1 MPWNNSGMA
10 SGAASGAAAGTAG
23 GPGWGTAIGAVVGG
37 VAGGMNGAQDSAVA
51 PQLPATRYP
60 GAVSSPYG
68 SMIYDPI
75 TGGTRYVQNTSQGA
89 YNPSSYQDASLY
101 DALMGGNS
109 ASSGLTQQMQQ
120 QQLMLDQ
127 LKAKGGGKMPT
138 LADFNLRAGADGK
151 PLLASDYINKGGV
164 DWQGN
169 SRGENPF
176 WEDFMRQTGGQFG
189 GTSGDI
195 AFAKWAREVDKN
207 AAPQLQSY
215 QNALK
220 TYESNTGAAN
230 DAIQQ
235 QELQLAQLKAMA
247 GDPASASASTSQ
259 NPLLLALQQQE
270 AEANSPYYL
279 KSMNAQTQGTYDN
292 QLQAQEQALAARGL
306 GSSGLGEMTRARM
319 GLQLGNQFNQNALA
333 ANQMTTDKRQ
343 AALNN
348 RMNMLNFLSGRKDTA
363 FNQGMQ
369 KESLG
374 MQQIGL
380 GAGYGMQ
387 NINNATQRDIAQTGL
402 NSQYN
407 LANQNLAMNNAN
419 NQSRNWAS
427 ALGGIGYGLDNM
439 GASSQPAYTNSG
451 FAAQDYGATQ
461 SLTTPTR
468 DYYGLESFEPARVG
482 G

>member
-10 SGAASGAAAGTAG
+10 SGAASGAAAGTSVL
-23 GPGWGTAIGAVVGG
+23 PGWGTAIGAVVGG
-37 VAGGMNGAQDSAVA
+37 VAGGMNGAQDSAAA

-75 TGGTRYVQNTSQGA
+75 TGGTRYIQNTNQGA

-247 GDPASASASTSQ
+247 GDPGSASASTSQ

-333 ANQMTTDKRQ
+333 AGQQATDKRQ
-343 AALNN
+343 MALNN
-348 RMNMLNFLSGRKDTA
+348 RMNMMAFLSGRKDTA

-369 KESLG
+369 KEILG
-374 MQQIGL
+374 MQQVGL

-387 NINNATQRDIAQTGL
+387 NINNATQRDVAQTGL

-407 LANQNLAMNNAN
+407 LANMNNQAAQN
-419 NQSRNWAS
+419 MSNQRNWAS
-427 ALGGIGYGLDNM
+427 ALGGLGTAASNYNWGGTQGGQRAEDPSMTTSQWNYNEQNPFASQGL
-439 GASSQPAYTNSG
+439 
-451 FAAQDYGATQ
+451 
-461 SLTTPTR
+461 
-468 DYYGLESFEPARVG
+468 
-482 G
+482 

>member
-10 SGAASGAAAGTAG
+10 SGAASGAAAGTSVL
-23 GPGWGTAIGAVVGG
+23 PGWGTAIGAVVGG

-247 GDPASASASTSQ
+247 GDPGSASASTSQ

-402 NSQYN
+402 DSQYN
-407 LANQNLAMNNAN
+407 LANWNQDNAQNMAD
-419 NQSRNWAS
+419 QKTWAS
-427 ALGGIGYGLDNM
+427 SLGNLGYGL
-439 GASSQPAYTNSG
+439 AK
-451 FAAQDYGATQ
+451 
-461 SLTTPTR
+461 
-468 DYYGLESFEPARVG
+468 YYGKPTQDKPPTDGR
-482 G
+482 

>member
-10 SGAASGAAAGTAG
+10 SGAASGAAAGASF
-23 GPGWGTAIGAVVGG
+23 GPWGAAIGG
-37 VAGGMNGAQDSAVA
+37 VAGGVMGGLNGGGEKMDA
-51 PQLPATRYP
+51 PQLAATRYP

-75 TGGTRYVQNTSQGA
+75 TGSTRYIQNTNQSA

-109 ASSGLTQQMQQ
+109 ASSGLAQQMQQ

-127 LKAKGGGKMPT
+127 LKAKGGGKAPS

-151 PLLASDYINKGGV
+151 PMLASDYINKGGV
-164 DWQGN
+164 DPFTGK

-176 WEDFMRQTGGQFG
+176 WEDFMRQTGGQYG
-189 GTSGDI
+189 GASGDI

-207 AAPQLQSY
+207 QSSQIESY
-215 QNALK
+215 KNALK

-230 DAIQQ
+230 DAISQ
-235 QELQLAQLKAMA
+235 QELQLAQMKALA
-247 GDPASASASTSQ
+247 GDPGSAASSVSQ
-259 NPLLLALQQQE
+259 NPLMLALQQQE

-279 KSMNAQTQGTYDN
+279 KSMNAQSQGTYDN
-292 QLQAQEQALAARGL
+292 QLAAQQQALAARGL
-306 GSSGLGEMTRARM
+306 GASGLAEMTKARM
-319 GLQLGNQFNQNALA
+319 GLQLGNTFNQNALA

-369 KESLG
+369 KEGLG
-374 MQQIGL
+374 MQQVGL
-380 GAGYGMQ
+380 GSGYGMQ
-387 NINNATQRDIAQTGL
+387 NINNASQRDIAQTAL
-402 NSQYN
+402 DSQYN
-407 LANQNLAMNNAN
+407 LANTNLAMNNAN
-419 NQSRNWAS
+419 NQSRQWSA
-427 ALGGIGYGLDNM
+427 ALGQIGYALGKNRD
-439 GASSQPAYTNSG
+439 PK
-451 FAAQDYGATQ
+451 
-461 SLTTPTR
+461 PT
-468 DYYGLESFEPARVG
+468 EPDGR
-482 G
+482 

>member
-1 MPWNNSGMA
+1 MS
-10 SGAASGAAAGTAG
+10 S
-23 GPGWGTAIGAVVGG
+23 
-37 VAGGMNGAQDSAVA
+37 VATISAVASVGSAAMAQEQARKNQMDA

-109 ASSGLTQQMQQ
+109 ASSSLTQQMQQ

-247 GDPASASASTSQ
+247 GDPGSASASTSQ

-333 ANQMTTDKRQ
+333 AGQQATDKRQ
-343 AALNN
+343 MALNN
-348 RMNMLNFLSGRKDTA
+348 RMNMMAFLSGRKDTA

-374 MQQIGL
+374 MQQVGL

-387 NINNATQRDIAQTGL
+387 NINNATQRDIAQTSL
-402 NSQYN
+402 DSQYN
-407 LANQNLAMNNAN
+407 LANMNNRAAQN
-419 NQSRNWAS
+419 MSNQRNWAS
-427 ALGGIGYGLDNM
+427 ALGGIGKAMAGANWGGSAGGGSVNNGIESYDTGTGNYGDDNYD
-439 GASSQPAYTNSG
+439 ANW
-451 FAAQDYGATQ
+451 
-461 SLTTPTR
+461 
-468 DYYGLESFEPARVG
+468 
-482 G
+482 

>member
-10 SGAASGAAAGTAG
+10 SGAASGAAAGTAVL
-23 GPGWGTAIGAVVGG
+23 PGWGTAIGAVVGG
-37 VAGGMNGAQDSAVA
+37 VAGGMNGAQDSAAA

-68 SMIYDPI
+68 SMMYDPV
-75 TGGTRYVQNTSQGA
+75 TGGTRYVQNQSQGA

-247 GDPASASASTSQ
+247 GDPGSASVSTSQ

-333 ANQMTTDKRQ
+333 AGQQATDKRQ
-343 AALNN
+343 MALNN
-348 RMNMLNFLSGRKDTA
+348 RMNMLNFLSGRKDAA
-363 FNQGMQ
+363 FSQGMQ
-369 KESLG
+369 KEGLG
-374 MQQIGL
+374 MQQVNMGM
-380 GAGYGMQ
+380 GYGMQ
-387 NINNATQRDIAQTGL
+387 NINNATQRDVAQTSL
-402 NSQYN
+402 DSQYN
-407 LANQNLAMNNAN
+407 LANMNNRAA
-419 NQSRNWAS
+419 QSMADQKNWAS
-427 ALGGIGYGLDNM
+427 ALGGIGTAMSGMGGGGNSSTAWSGMSGDVGMTDN
-439 GASSQPAYTNSG
+439 GG
-451 FAAQDYGATQ
+451 WAAALGTGEAGTDGWGY
-461 SLTTPTR
+461 
-468 DYYGLESFEPARVG
+468 
-482 G
+482 

>member
-10 SGAASGAAAGTAG
+10 SGAASGASAGASF
-23 GPGWGTAIGAVVGG
+23 GPWGAVIGG
-37 VAGGMNGAQDSAVA
+37 VAGAAMGGMNGGAEKMDA

-68 SMIYDPI
+68 SMVYDPV
-75 TGGTRYVQNTSQGA
+75 TGSTRYIQNTNQSA

-138 LADFNLRAGADGK
+138 LAEFNLRAGADGK
-151 PLLASDYINKGGV
+151 PLMASDYINKGGV
-164 DWQGN
+164 NPLTGQSN
-169 SRGENPF
+169 GENPY
-176 WEDFMRQTGGQFG
+176 WEDFMKQTGGQFG

-207 AAPQLQSY
+207 SAGDLQSY

-220 TYESNTGAAN
+220 AYESNTGAAN
-230 DAIQQ
+230 DAIAQ
-235 QELQLAQLKAMA
+235 QELQIAQMKALA
-247 GDPASASASTSQ
+247 GDPGSAAAGVSQ
-259 NPLLLALQQQE
+259 NPLMMALQQQE

-279 KSMNAQTQGTYDN
+279 KSMNAQTQNTYDN
-292 QLQAQEQALAARGL
+292 QLQAQDQALAARGL
-306 GSSGLGEMTRARM
+306 GASGLGEMTRARM

-348 RMNMLNFLSGRKDTA
+348 RMNMLNFLSGRKDAA
-363 FNQGMQ
+363 FSQGMQ
-369 KESLG
+369 KEGLG
-374 MQQIGL
+374 MQQVGM
-380 GAGYGMQ
+380 GMGYGMQ

-407 LANQNLAMNNAN
+407 LANMNNQAAQN
-419 NQSRNWAS
+419 MSNQRNWAS
-427 ALGGIGYGLDNM
+427 ALGGLGTYVSGM
-439 GASSQPAYTNSG
+439 NSG
-451 FAAQDYGATQ
+451 NAQSGY
-461 SLTTPTR
+461 
-468 DYYGLESFEPARVG
+468 ESFLNSG
-482 G
+482 GAQRAPLSSDQDAQGGTFNGQWIK

>member
-1 MPWNNSGMA
+1 MS
-10 SGAASGAAAGTAG
+10 S
-23 GPGWGTAIGAVVGG
+23 
-37 VAGGMNGAQDSAVA
+37 VATISAVASVGSAAMAQEQARKNQMDA

-109 ASSGLTQQMQQ
+109 ASSSLTHQIQQ

-127 LKAKGGGKMPT
+127 LKAKGGGKNPT

-151 PLLASDYINKGGV
+151 PLMASDYINKGGV
-164 DWQGN
+164 NPFTGQSNGA
-169 SRGENPF
+169 NPF
-176 WEDFMRQTGGQFG
+176 WEQFMAQTGGQFG

-207 AAPQLQSY
+207 QNPQIESY
-215 QNALK
+215 KNALK
-220 TYESNTGAAN
+220 VYESNTGAAN
-230 DAIQQ
+230 DAVSQ
-235 QELQLAQLKAMA
+235 QELQLAQMKAMA
-247 GDPASASASTSQ
+247 GDPSSAASSVSQ
-259 NPLLLALQQQE
+259 NPLMLALQQQE

-279 KSMNAQTQGTYDN
+279 KSMNAQTQNTYDN

-306 GSSGLGEMTRARM
+306 GASGLAEMTKARM
-319 GLQLGNQFNQNALA
+319 GLQLGNSFNQNALA
-333 ANQMTTDKRQ
+333 ASQMAGDKRQ

-363 FNQGMQ
+363 FGQGMQ
-369 KESLG
+369 QQQLG
-374 MQQIGL
+374 LQQVGL
-380 GAGYGMQ
+380 GSGYGMQ
-387 NINNATQRDIAQTGL
+387 NINNAMQRDIAQTGL

-407 LANQNLAMNNAN
+407 LANQNLAMNNQN

-427 ALGGIGYGLDNM
+427 ALGGIGYGLANRDWGSNAPSTTANASM
-439 GASSQPAYTNSG
+439 GTETMGSIGNSG
-451 FAAQDYGATQ
+451 SDIVNNN
-461 SLTTPTR
+461 
-468 DYYGLESFEPARVG
+468 GLNDWTSWNPR
-482 G
+482 

>member
-1 MPWNNSGMA
+1 MS
-10 SGAASGAAAGTAG
+10 S
-23 GPGWGTAIGAVVGG
+23 
-37 VAGGMNGAQDSAVA
+37 VATISAVASVGSAAMAQEQARKNQMDA

-127 LKAKGGGKMPT
+127 LKAKGGGKKPVYS
-138 LADFNLRAGADGK
+138 DFKLPVDANGNLIVAT
-151 PLLASDYINKGGV
+151 DYINK
-164 DWQGN
+164 QG
-169 SRGENPF
+169 SQNPM
-176 WEDFMRQTGGQFG
+176 WATFMAQTGGRFG

-195 AFAKWAREVDKN
+195 AYAKWAREWEKN
-207 AAPQLQSY
+207 AAPEVEAY
-215 QNALK
+215 KNALK
-220 TYESNTGAAN
+220 VYESNTGAAN

-235 QELQLAQLKAMA
+235 QQLQLDQMKAMA
-247 GDPASASASTSQ
+247 GDPGSASASTSQ

-333 ANQMTTDKRQ
+333 AGQQATDKRQ
-343 AALNN
+343 MALNN
-348 RMNMLNFLSGRKDTA
+348 RMKMLEFLGGRKDTA

-374 MQQIGL
+374 MQQVGL

-387 NINNATQRDIAQTGL
+387 NINNATQRDIAQTSL
-402 NSQYN
+402 DSQYN
-407 LANQNLAMNNAN
+407 LANMNNRAA
-419 NQSRNWAS
+419 QSMADQKNWAS
-427 ALGGIGYGLDNM
+427 ALGGIGTAMSGINSDRNSSTAWSGMSGDVGMTDN
-439 GASSQPAYTNSG
+439 GG
-451 FAAQDYGATQ
+451 WAAALGTGEAGTDGWGY
-461 SLTTPTR
+461 
-468 DYYGLESFEPARVG
+468 
-482 G
+482 

>member
-10 SGAASGAAAGTAG
+10 SGAASGAAAGTAVL
-23 GPGWGTAIGAVVGG
+23 PGWGTAIGAVVGG

-247 GDPASASASTSQ
+247 GDPGSASASTSQ

-374 MQQIGL
+374 MQQVGL

-387 NINNATQRDIAQTGL
+387 NIGNATQRDIAQTGL

-407 LANQNLAMNNAN
+407 LANMNNQAAQN
-419 NQSRNWAS
+419 MSNQRNWAS
-427 ALGGIGYGLDNM
+427 ALGGLGTAAASWNRNNPSTTANTTGYVD
-439 GASSQPAYTNSG
+439 QDAYSPYEAPNRETW
-451 FAAQDYGATQ
+451 
-461 SLTTPTR
+461 
-468 DYYGLESFEPARVG
+468 
-482 G
+482 

>member
-10 SGAASGAAAGTAG
+10 SGAASGASAGASF
-23 GPGWGTAIGAVVGG
+23 GPWGAVIGG
-37 VAGGMNGAQDSAVA
+37 VAGAAMGGMNGGAEKMDA

-68 SMIYDPI
+68 SMVYDPL
-75 TGGTRYVQNTSQGA
+75 TGSTRYIQNTNQSA

-109 ASSGLTQQMQQ
+109 ASSSLTQQMQQ

-247 GDPASASASTSQ
+247 GDPGSASASTSQ

-374 MQQIGL
+374 MQQVGL

-387 NINNATQRDIAQTGL
+387 NINNATQRDVAQTGL

-407 LANQNLAMNNAN
+407 LANMNNQAAQN
-419 NQSRNWAS
+419 MSNQRNWAS
-427 ALGGIGYGLDNM
+427 ALGGLGTAASNYNWGGTQGGQRAEDPSMTTSQWNYNEQNPFASQGL
-439 GASSQPAYTNSG
+439 
-451 FAAQDYGATQ
+451 
-461 SLTTPTR
+461 
-468 DYYGLESFEPARVG
+468 
-482 G
+482 

>member
-10 SGAASGAAAGTAG
+10 SGAASGAAAGTAVL
-23 GPGWGTAIGAVVGG
+23 PGWGTAIGAVVGG

-247 GDPASASASTSQ
+247 GDPGSASASTSQ

-402 NSQYN
+402 DSQYN
-407 LANQNLAMNNAN
+407 LANWNQDNAQNMAD
-419 NQSRNWAS
+419 QKTWAS
-427 ALGGIGYGLDNM
+427 SLGNLGYGL
-439 GASSQPAYTNSG
+439 AK
-451 FAAQDYGATQ
+451 
-461 SLTTPTR
+461 
-468 DYYGLESFEPARVG
+468 YYGKPTQDKPPTDGR
-482 G
+482 

>member
-10 SGAASGAAAGTAG
+10 SGAASGAAAGTSVL
-23 GPGWGTAIGAVVGG
+23 PGWGTAIGAVVGG

-75 TGGTRYVQNTSQGA
+75 TGGTRYIQNTSQGA

-109 ASSGLTQQMQQ
+109 ASSSLTQQMQQ

-247 GDPASASASTSQ
+247 GDPGSASASTSQ

-279 KSMNAQTQGTYDN
+279 KAMNAQTQGTYDN

-343 AALNN
+343 VALNN
-348 RMNMLNFLSGRKDTA
+348 RMKMLEFLGGRKDTA

-387 NINNATQRDIAQTGL
+387 NIGNATQRDIAQTGL
-402 NSQYN
+402 DSQYN
-407 LANQNLAMNNAN
+407 LANWNQDNAQNMAD
-419 NQSRNWAS
+419 QKTWAS
-427 ALGGIGYGLDNM
+427 SLGNLGYGL
-439 GASSQPAYTNSG
+439 AK
-451 FAAQDYGATQ
+451 
-461 SLTTPTR
+461 
-468 DYYGLESFEPARVG
+468 YYGKPTQDKPPTDGR
-482 G
+482 

>member
-10 SGAASGAAAGTAG
+10 SGAASGAAAGTAVL
-23 GPGWGTAIGAVVGG
+23 PGWGTAIGAVVGG
-37 VAGGMNGAQDSAVA
+37 VAGGMNGAQEMSA

-68 SMIYDPI
+68 SMMYDPV

-101 DALMGGNS
+101 DALMGGNG

-127 LKAKGGGKMPT
+127 LKSRGGGKMPT

-151 PLLASDYINKGGV
+151 PLKASDYINKGGV
-164 DWQGN
+164 NPLTGQSN
-169 SRGENPF
+169 GENPY
-176 WEDFMRQTGGQFG
+176 WEDFMKQTGGQFG

-207 AAPQLQSY
+207 SAGDLQSY

-220 TYESNTGAAN
+220 AYESNTGAAN
-230 DAIQQ
+230 DAIAQ
-235 QELQLAQLKAMA
+235 QELQIAQMKALA
-247 GDPASASASTSQ
+247 GDPGSAAAGVSQ
-259 NPLLLALQQQE
+259 NPLMMALQQQE

-306 GSSGLGEMTRARM
+306 GASGLGEMTRARM

-348 RMNMLNFLSGRKDTA
+348 RMNMLNFLSGRKDAA
-363 FNQGMQ
+363 FSQGMQ
-369 KESLG
+369 KEGLG
-374 MQQIGL
+374 MQQVGM
-380 GAGYGMQ
+380 GMGYGMQ
-387 NINNATQRDIAQTGL
+387 NIGNATQRDIAQTSL
-402 NSQYN
+402 DSQYR
-407 LANQNLAMNNAN
+407 LANSNNQQAQNLG
-419 NQSRNWAS
+419 QQRNWAS
-427 ALGGIGYGLDNM
+427 ALGGLGTAAANYNWQGTKQTAQDPSM
-439 GASSQPAYTNSG
+439 TNSQWQYNNENP
-451 FAAQDYGATQ
+451 FASQGQ
-461 SLTTPTR
+461 
-468 DYYGLESFEPARVG
+468 
-482 G
+482 

>member
-10 SGAASGAAAGTAG
+10 SGAASGAAAGASF
-23 GPGWGTAIGAVVGG
+23 GPWGAAIGG
-37 VAGGMNGAQDSAVA
+37 VAGGVMGGLNGGGEKMDA
-51 PQLPATRYP
+51 PQLAATRYP

-75 TGGTRYVQNTSQGA
+75 TGSTRYIQNTNQSA

-109 ASSGLTQQMQQ
+109 ASSGLAQQMQQ

-127 LKAKGGGKMPT
+127 LKAKGGGKAPS

-151 PLLASDYINKGGV
+151 PMLASDYINKGGV
-164 DWQGN
+164 DPFTGK

-176 WEDFMRQTGGQFG
+176 WEDFMRQTGGQYG
-189 GTSGDI
+189 GASGDI

-207 AAPQLQSY
+207 QSSQIESY
-215 QNALK
+215 KNALK

-230 DAIQQ
+230 DAISQ
-235 QELQLAQLKAMA
+235 QELQLAQMKALA
-247 GDPASASASTSQ
+247 GDPGSAASSVSQ
-259 NPLLLALQQQE
+259 NPLMLALQQQE

-279 KSMNAQTQGTYDN
+279 KSMNAQTQNTYDN

-306 GSSGLGEMTRARM
+306 GASGLGEMTRARM
-319 GLQLGNQFNQNALA
+319 GLQLGNSFNQNALA
-333 ANQMTTDKRQ
+333 ANQMAGDKRQ

-363 FNQGMQ
+363 FNQGVQ
-369 KESLG
+369 KEQLG
-374 MQQIGL
+374 MQQVSL

-407 LANQNLAMNNAN
+407 LANMNNQAAQN
-419 NQSRNWAS
+419 MSNQRNWAS
-427 ALGGIGYGLDNM
+427 ALGGLGTAAASWNNNNPSTTTNTTGYVD
-439 GASSQPAYTNSG
+439 QDAYSPYEAPNRETW
-451 FAAQDYGATQ
+451 
-461 SLTTPTR
+461 
-468 DYYGLESFEPARVG
+468 
-482 G
+482 